1 MVFVY
6 VMITFKMEQ
15 KINELEKNTDQQ
27 FEAQSEMIKSVYHE
41 VCVLLIANL
50 KATFREEIKKEID
63 ERVNYKKHMLQQQVT
78 SLKQVNLQIQN
89 DMKELEQYN
98 RCLCLRI
105 DWVPIK
111 EKKRHKDVFEHMGMF
126 EEPVAGNVDEYIDR
140 SHQIRRFRRSFRR
153 PDLILGRSH

>member
-1 MVFVY
+1 
-6 VMITFKMEQ
+6 MEQ
-15 KINELEKNTDQQ
+15 KINELEKNTDQE
-27 FEAQSEMIKSVYHE
+27 FEAQSEMIKSVYNE
-41 VCVLLIANL
+41 VCVLLIANF

-63 ERVNYKKHMLQQQVT
+63 ESVNYKKHMLQQQVT

-89 DMKELEQYN
+89 DVKELEQCN

-126 EEPVAGNVDEYIDR
+126 EEAVAGNVDGYIDR
-140 SHQIRRFRRSFRR
+140 SHQIRKN
-153 PDLILGRSH
+153 LV

>member
-1 MVFVY
+1 
-6 VMITFKMEQ
+6 MITFKMEQ

-98 RCLCLRI
+98 RCLCLKI

-111 EKKRHKDVFEHMGMF
+111 EKKRHKDVFEHMGTF
-126 EEPVAGNVDEYIDR
+126 EEAVAGNVDGYIDR
-140 SHQIRRFRRSFRR
+140 SHQIRKN
-153 PDLILGRSH
+153 LV

>member
-1 MVFVY
+1 MLIFVY

-41 VCVLLIANL
+41 VCVLLFANF

-63 ERVNYKKHMLQQQVT
+63 ESVNYKKHMLQQQVT

-89 DMKELEQYN
+89 DMKDLE
-98 RCLCLRI
+98 
-105 DWVPIK
+105 
-111 EKKRHKDVFEHMGMF
+111 
-126 EEPVAGNVDEYIDR
+126 
-140 SHQIRRFRRSFRR
+140 
-153 PDLILGRSH
+153 

>member
-1 MVFVY
+1 
-6 VMITFKMEQ
+6 MEQ

-105 DWVPIK
+105 D
-111 EKKRHKDVFEHMGMF
+111 
-126 EEPVAGNVDEYIDR
+126 
-140 SHQIRRFRRSFRR
+140 
-153 PDLILGRSH
+153 